1 MSGRYFLDTNVLV
14 HTFDSTR
21 PKKRDR
27 ARDLVS
33 RALRDRQGVISYQ
46 VVQEF
51 VNVATRKFDRPLIP
65 QDCARYLDSVLLPLC
80 EVFPSGDFF
89 REALVIHER
98 WKFSYYDSLIVT
110 AALAAGC
117 ERIYSEDL
125 QHGQKVR
132 DLVIEDPFRE

>member
-1 MSGRYFLDTNVLV
+1 MSSMSGRYFLDTDVLV
-14 HTFDSTR
+14 YTFDSPR
-21 PKKRDR
+21 AKKRDR

-51 VNVATRKFDRPLIP
+51 VNVATRKFDRPLNP
-65 QDCARYLDSVLLPLC
+65 RDCARYLDSVLFPLC

-89 REALVIHER
+89 REALVIPEQ
-98 WKFSYYDSLIVT
+98 WKFSYYDAPSV
-110 AALAAGC
+110 AAAPAAGC

-125 QHGQKVR
+125 
-132 DLVIEDPFRE
+132 